1 MVEEVTLNVLYPLKG
16 KSLNPANFEEEIFE
30 LYSIGAYDNGTPDI
44 LKGKEIGSSK
54 KVLQPND
61 IILSRIVP
69 HIQRC
74 WVVPEKKELEQIGSG
89 EWIVFRSSKVFP
101 DYLRYFLISK
111 PFHSMFMST
120 VKGVGGSL
128 LRADPEQVGRFKIPL
143 PPKAMQKSITQILD
157 HAIHLRDRTQKV
169 LEEYD
174 LLAQAIFLEM
184 FGDPAINQK
193 GWEVKLF
200 GDVGILDRGK
210 SKHRPRN
217 APELLGGK
225 YPLIQTGDIANSGG
239 YIENYKS
246 TYSEIGLAQSKMWPK
261 GTLCITVAANIA
273 KTGILK
279 IDACFPDS
287 VVGFMPNE
295 FTNNE
300 FTQFWMS
307 FLQKII
313 EANAPES
320 AQKNINLKILRELE
334 FYCPPV
340 ILQNRFAEKI
350 VLIEKQKDLAK
361 QELQESEDFFDCLLQ
376 KAFKGELVN

>member
-1 MVEEVTLNVLYPLKG
+1 MVEESTLNVLYPSKS
-16 KSLNPANFEEEIFE
+16 KSLNPANFEGETLE
-30 LYSIGAYDNGTPDI
+30 LYGIGAYDNGTPDI

-54 KVLQPND
+54 KVLHPND
-61 IILSRIVP
+61 VILIRIVP

-74 WVVPEKKELEQIGSG
+74 WVVPEKEELEQIGSG
-89 EWIVFRSSKVFP
+89 EWIVFRSSKVIP

-111 PFHSMFMST
+111 PFYSMFMST

-128 LRADPEQVGRFKIPL
+128 LRADPKQVGRFKIPL
-143 PPKAMQKSITQILD
+143 PPLAMQKRITQILD
-157 HAIHLRDRTQKV
+157 DAAHLRDRTQQLLK
-169 LEEYD
+169 EYD
-174 LLAQAIFLEM
+174 LLVQAIFLQM

-193 GWEVKLF
+193 SWEVKLF
-200 GDVGILDRGK
+200 GDAGILDRGK

-217 APELLGGK
+217 APELLGGT
-225 YPLIQTGDIANSGG
+225 YPLIQTGDIAKSGG

-287 VVGFMPNE
+287 VVGFIPNE

-300 FTQFWMS
+300 FTLFWMY

-313 EANAPES
+313 EAKAPES

-334 FYCPPV
+334 FYCPP
-340 ILQNRFAEKI
+340 IDLQNQFAKRFGQTRTKR
-350 VLIEKQKDLAK
+350 K
-361 QELQESEDFFDCLLQ
+361 
-376 KAFKGELVN
+376 